1 MSQADSLPLAAA
13 RWRKVEELY
22 EAALALP
29 AAERSGFLAREC
41 AGDAALQREV
51 ASLLAHDNRNAADT
65 LLDHALTLAMQAL
78 AAEDSTRRFDMALL
92 NADDLIGNR
101 YRIVDALDAG
111 GIGEVYLAE
120 DTTLGKQVVVKVL
133 KKASQDHPWFVKK
146 FRDEAAAQA
155 KVNHP
160 NVASV
165 LDKGKLATGEDYLV
179 VEFIAGMTLRRLLK
193 ERDNRQMEFAEAAE
207 VIRQTGRAVTA
218 IHDRKLIHRDLKPE
232 NLMIQTD
239 AVHDEW
245 LVKVID
251 FGIVRVYGQSTVLGQ
266 IAGTLHYM
274 SPEQLTGRDV
284 TPASD
289 VYALGVIAYEML
301 TGRPPHNP
309 ENPAHLLKLQEA
321 GVKLMPTALRPALP
335 QAAEAVLLK
344 VLSYDA
350 AKRPASAQCWL
361 IRDRDFL
368 VAYNPPRY
376 DKPISLGRISEPRQP
391 RQSTRTAIG

>member
-1 MSQADSLPLAAA
+1 MMPQADSPPLAAA

-22 EAALALP
+22 EAALVLP
-29 AAERSGFLAREC
+29 AAEREGFLAREC
-41 AGDAALQREV
+41 AADAALQREV

-78 AAEDSTRRFDMALL
+78 SADDSTRRPTRRFDMALL

-101 YRIVDALDAG
+101 YRILDALDAG

-133 KKASQDHPWFVKK
+133 KKASQEHHARAWFVKK
-146 FRDEAAAQA
+146 FRDEADAQA

-179 VEFIAGMTLRRLLK
+179 VEFIAGTTLRRLLNA
-193 ERDNRQMEFAEAAE
+193 RDNRQMEFAETAE

-239 AVHDEW
+239 AAPDATHDEW

-251 FGIVRVYGQSTVLGQ
+251 FGIVRVHGQSTVLGQ
-266 IAGTLHYM
+266 IVGQIVGKLHYM
-274 SPEQLTGRDV
+274 SPE
-284 TPASD
+284 
-289 VYALGVIAYEML
+289 
-301 TGRPPHNP
+301 
-309 ENPAHLLKLQEA
+309 
-321 GVKLMPTALRPALP
+321 
-335 QAAEAVLLK
+335 
-344 VLSYDA
+344 
-350 AKRPASAQCWL
+350 C
-361 IRDRDFL
+361 DR
-368 VAYNPPRY
+368 
-376 DKPISLGRISEPRQP
+376 
-391 RQSTRTAIG
+391 T

>member
-1 MSQADSLPLAAA
+1 MPQADSPPLADA

-22 EAALALP
+22 AAALALP
-29 AAERSGFLAREC
+29 AAERAGFLAHEC

-65 LLDHALTLAMQAL
+65 LLDHALTLALQAL
-78 AAEDSTRRFDMALL
+78 AEDEPTGRIDMALL
-92 NADDLIGNR
+92 NAGDLIGKR

-133 KKASQDHPWFVKK
+133 KKASQEHPQQAWLVKK

-179 VEFIAGMTLRRLLK
+179 VEFIAGANLRRLLK
-193 ERDNRQMEFAEAAE
+193 ERDNHQMEFAETAE

-239 AVHDEW
+239 AAPDATHDEW

-251 FGIVRVYGQSTVLGQ
+251 FGIVRVHGQSTVLGQ
-266 IAGTLHYM
+266 IAGQIAGMLHYM

-289 VYALGVIAYEML
+289 VYALGVIH
-301 TGRPPHNP
+301 TV
-309 ENPAHLLKLQEA
+309 A
-321 GVKLMPTALRPALP
+321 G
-335 QAAEAVLLK
+335 
-344 VLSYDA
+344 
-350 AKRPASAQCWL
+350 
-361 IRDRDFL
+361 
-368 VAYNPPRY
+368 
-376 DKPISLGRISEPRQP
+376 
-391 RQSTRTAIG
+391 AI